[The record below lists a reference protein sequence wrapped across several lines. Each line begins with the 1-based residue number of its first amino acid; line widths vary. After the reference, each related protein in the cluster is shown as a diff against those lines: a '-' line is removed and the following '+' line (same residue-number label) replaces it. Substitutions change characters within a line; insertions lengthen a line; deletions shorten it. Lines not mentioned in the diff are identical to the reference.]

1 MKKKNRYRNPRA
13 QVGTA
18 GLTDPLTR
26 LWMWR
31 TVSAIG
37 MKRLAP
43 RNLDSLDDDI
53 LHACG
58 LLHRLRDEGSP
69 KLTHAEAERVVR
81 ERVRAAPIP
90 ARRGVLHRNVERLGR
105 LLALD
110 ALERDLLTYLVRLAT
125 CQPFRALAEAMN
137 NSAEVERVLAI
148 ALQATPARIHAV
160 LRPES
165 TLVGSGLLGP
175 KGCVDM
181 YEEPIEM
188 LDGLTSA
195 LLERHTSDASLLRRF
210 FRRAP
215 AGTLELKAYGHVGD
229 GVDIAHALL
238 ASAATG
244 GQRGLNVLLHGPA
257 GTGKT
262 ELARALARATGHLLY
277 EVAVEDSNG
286 QPADRSDRLAAWQL
300 CRAVVQHI
308 DGAMIVFDEAEDVF
322 PQATSFMGFGSASP
336 SNKGWI
342 NRMLESSGAPTVWIT
357 NAADAI
363 DPAFLRR
370 FDLVLGVRGPRQ
382 EARRVFVAR
391 STAGLGLSDDVREE
405 LAADERLSPALIE
418 RVASLARTT
427 AAVLP
432 ALATTKKTGVKG
444 ARVEGA
450 PAEGIPTNAD
460 RVVRAVTRGFLD
472 VLSPQGRPAR
482 RKPPFTFDASL
493 LNTTPPASDLVAQL
507 LVRREA
513 SVLLHGLPGTG
524 KTEFARHLASA
535 AGVPLL
541 AKRASDLLGSYVGQ
555 TEKALA
561 SMFREAREQG
571 AFLLLD
577 EADTFLRERAG
588 ARHSWEVSQVNE
600 LLVQMEG
607 FDGVFFCATNHIDDL
622 DAAAFRRFDLKV
634 RCDPLTA
641 DGRRRLAVLAFSDLA
656 LDVQNEVVA
665 GVEPLD
671 GLCIGDVV
679 AVRRGL
685 LLSAAV
691 SACDVLTRLRD
702 ELLRRPHRAR
712 IGFASSTTALTPDR
726 R

>member
-262 ELARALARATGHLLY
+262 ELAR
-277 EVAVEDSNG
+277 
-286 QPADRSDRLAAWQL
+286 
-300 CRAVVQHI
+300 
-308 DGAMIVFDEAEDVF
+308 
-322 PQATSFMGFGSASP
+322 
-336 SNKGWI
+336 
-342 NRMLESSGAPTVWIT
+342 
-357 NAADAI
+357 
-363 DPAFLRR
+363 
-370 FDLVLGVRGPRQ
+370 
-382 EARRVFVAR
+382 
-391 STAGLGLSDDVREE
+391 
-405 LAADERLSPALIE
+405 
-418 RVASLARTT
+418 
-427 AAVLP
+427 
-432 ALATTKKTGVKG
+432 
-444 ARVEGA
+444 
-450 PAEGIPTNAD
+450 
-460 RVVRAVTRGFLD
+460 
-472 VLSPQGRPAR
+472 

-524 KTEFARHLASA
+524 KTEFARHLAAA

-656 LDVQNEVVA
+656 LDVQNEVGA
-665 GVEPLD
+665 GVEALD

-685 LLSAAV
+685 LLSSAV
-691 SACDVLTRLRD
+691 SAIDVLSRLRD
-702 ELLRRPHRAR
+702 ELARRRQRPR
-712 IGFASSTTALTPDR
+712 IGF
-726 R
+726 